1 MSTHAICPDC
11 GARNAVGALWC
22 GQCYRPLGETNAPPA
37 VSDQEDTGAVDDA
50 QMQLHLPLPD
60 TPRVDGGSW
69 TCSVCGRVS
78 PLVESTCSACGATIF
93 DAFREAPPEPRN
105 PVQALIRGLVAPGL
119 GHVFARQVLLG
130 VSVAALTLIGI
141 VLGVVL
147 MVHGVVLAGVALV
160 LMGVGVWL
168 VGAID
173 SYRWAENK
181 PDEVVLRPRVLT
193 VIMAVMFI
201 VLIAAAFSARGG
213 Q

>member
-1 MSTHAICPDC
+1 
-11 GARNAVGALWC
+11 
-22 GQCYRPLGETNAPPA
+22 
-37 VSDQEDTGAVDDA
+37 
-50 QMQLHLPLPD
+50 
-60 TPRVDGGSW
+60 
-69 TCSVCGRVS
+69 
-78 PLVESTCSACGATIF
+78 
-93 DAFREAPPEPRN
+93 
-105 PVQALIRGLVAPGL
+105 LIRGLVAPGL

-147 MVHGVVLAGVALV
+147 MVHGVMLAGVALV